1 MSLRMILA
9 ASVLGMAG
17 PVVAADVAETV
28 QLKESTA
35 IAYGPGGIPLFRAER
50 DFILSYAGSPD
61 GRIVETNKVN
71 GRVRISADGQSEV
84 WLSCDE
90 LATEIASCVGAGVS
104 RPAAAAAPSSRRKVR
119 GGGVP
124 NCPGDV
130 RCPRIGSK

>member
-1 MSLRMILA
+1 MLLRMILA
-9 ASVLGMAG
+9 ASALAMAG
-17 PVVAADVAETV
+17 PVIAAGTVETV

-35 IAYGPGGIPLFRAER
+35 VAYGPGGIPLFRAER
-50 DFILSYAGSPD
+50 DFILSYAGSAD
-61 GRIVETNKVN
+61 GRIIETNQVN

-90 LATEIASCVGAGVS
+90 LAAEIASCEGAGVS
-104 RPAAAAAPSSRRKVR
+104 TRGFAVPVSRRKVR

-130 RCPRIGSK
+130 RCPKLGSK

>member
-1 MSLRMILA
+1 MSLRMILV

-35 IAYGPGGIPLFRAER
+35 VAYGPGGIPLFRAER
-50 DFILSYAGSPD
+50 DFILAYAGNAD
-61 GRIVETNKVN
+61 GRIFETSQVN
-71 GRVRISADGQSEV
+71 GRVRISADGQSDV

-90 LATEIASCVGAGVS
+90 LAAETVSCVGAGVG

-130 RCPRIGSK
+130 RCPKIGSK